1 MKNELSG
8 MKAFVTIAELGSFSK
23 AAEFLNLTQPALTK
37 KIKKMENSLSITLF
51 ERTTRKIALTQAGKA
66 LLPKAKSLISN
77 LDAAIFNLN
86 DLTSQ
91 LHDTI
96 TLSCIPTAVFY
107 FLPRTIVQF
116 NQSYPNIKVRI
127 YEQGIETCMSSVRK
141 GDVDFGINMN
151 FITYPDIDFIPLV
164 NEPFVLAC
172 RQDHPLA
179 SRKLVEWRELV
190 SQTLIGVRRTSGNR
204 QLIEKSL
211 ADKPWKLDWFYEV
224 RHLSTSLGLVEAGLG
239 VSALPCLAMPHS
251 GSSNV
256 VSVPLVEPVIRRTL
270 GMIRVKN
277 RPLSEAAERF
287 ASLLLLMW
295 TNETGALWR
304 NVVDSHQHPRVH
316 EEALHYQATAPE
328 R

>member
-8 MKAFVTIAELGSFSK
+8 MKTFVTIAELGSFSK
-23 AAEFLNLTQPALTK
+23 AAEQLNLTQSALTR
-37 KIKKMENSLSITLF
+37 KIKKIETNLNISLF
-51 ERTTRKIALTQAGKA
+51 ERTTRNVSLTPAGKM
-66 LLPKAKSLISN
+66 LLPKARALIAS
-77 LDAAIFNLN
+77 LDAAIFNIS

-91 LHDTI
+91 LHDTV

-107 FLPRTIVQF
+107 FLPRAIVQF
-116 NQSYPNIKVRI
+116 NQRYPNIKVRI
-127 YEQGIETCMSSVRK
+127 YEQGIETCMNSVRK

-179 SRKLVEWRELV
+179 SRKLVEWRELAT
-190 SQTLIGVRRTSGNR
+190 QTLIGVRKSSGNR
-204 QLIEKSL
+204 QLIERSL

-251 GSSNV
+251 GSSTV
-256 VSVPLVEPVIRRTL
+256 VSVPLVEPAIRRTL
-270 GMIRVKN
+270 GMIRVKD
-277 RPLSEAAERF
+277 RPLSAAAERF
-287 ASLLLLMW
+287 ASLLLMMW
-295 TNETGALWR
+295 TDESTTLWR
-304 NVVDSHQHPRVH
+304 NVVDSSPNTSAQLLEPEHPSFQSD
-316 EEALHYQATAPE
+316 E
-328 R
+328 

>member
-23 AAEFLNLTQPALTK
+23 AAEMLNLTQPALTR
-37 KIKKMENSLSITLF
+37 KIKKIESNLNTFLF
-51 ERTTRKIALTQAGKA
+51 ERTTRKVSLTPEGKR
-66 LLPKAKSLISN
+66 LLPKAKSLLSS
-77 LDAAIFNLN
+77 LDAAISNISN
-86 DLTSQ
+86 
-91 LHDTI
+91 LHDTV

-107 FLPRTIVQF
+107 FLPRAIVQF
-116 NQSYPNIKVRI
+116 NQRYPNIKVRI
-127 YEQGIETCMSSVRK
+127 YEQGIETCMDSVRK
-141 GDVDFGINMN
+141 RDVDFGINMN
-151 FITYPDIDFIPLV
+151 LVTYPDVDFIPLV

-190 SQTLIGVRRTSGNR
+190 TQTLIGVRKSSGNR
-204 QLIEKSL
+204 QLIERSL

-239 VSALPCLAMPHS
+239 VSAVPSLAMPHS
-251 GSSNV
+251 GNSTV

-277 RPLSEAAERF
+277 RPLSTAAERF

-295 TNETGALWR
+295 TDESETLWR
-304 NVVDSHQHPRVH
+304 NAVDTSLRPKKMPDV
-316 EEALHYQATAPE
+316 
-328 R
+328 

>member
-23 AAEFLNLTQPALTK
+23 AAEMLNLTQPALTR
-37 KIKKMENSLSITLF
+37 KIKKIESNLNTFLF
-51 ERTTRKIALTQAGKA
+51 ERTTRKVSLTPEGKR
-66 LLPKAKSLISN
+66 LLPKAKSLLSS
-77 LDAAIFNLN
+77 LDAAISNISN
-86 DLTSQ
+86 
-91 LHDTI
+91 LHDTV

-107 FLPRTIVQF
+107 FLPRAIVQF
-116 NQSYPNIKVRI
+116 NQRYPNIKVRI
-127 YEQGIETCMSSVRK
+127 YEQGIETCMDSVRK

-151 FITYPDIDFIPLV
+151 LVTYPDVDFIPLV

-190 SQTLIGVRRTSGNR
+190 TQTLIGVRKSSGNR
-204 QLIEKSL
+204 QLIERSL

-239 VSALPCLAMPHS
+239 ISAVPSLAMPHS
-251 GSSNV
+251 GNSTV

-277 RPLSEAAERF
+277 RPLSTAAERF

-295 TNETGALWR
+295 TDESETLWR
-304 NVVDSHQHPRVH
+304 NAVDTSLRPKKMPDV
-316 EEALHYQATAPE
+316 
-328 R
+328 

>member
-23 AAEFLNLTQPALTK
+23 AAEMLNLTQPALTR
-37 KIKKMENSLSITLF
+37 KIKKIESNLNTFLF
-51 ERTTRKIALTQAGKA
+51 ERTTRKVSLTPEGKR
-66 LLPKAKSLISN
+66 LLPKAKSLLSS
-77 LDAAIFNLN
+77 LDAAISNISN
-86 DLTSQ
+86 
-91 LHDTI
+91 LHDTV

-107 FLPRTIVQF
+107 FLPRAIVQF
-116 NQSYPNIKVRI
+116 NQRYPNIKVRI
-127 YEQGIETCMSSVRK
+127 YEQGIETCMDSVRK

-151 FITYPDIDFIPLV
+151 LVTYPDVDFIPLV

-190 SQTLIGVRRTSGNR
+190 TQTLIGVRKSSGNR
-204 QLIEKSL
+204 QLIERSL

-239 VSALPCLAMPHS
+239 VSAVPSLAMPHS
-251 GSSNV
+251 GNSTV

-277 RPLSEAAERF
+277 RPLSTAAERF

-295 TNETGALWR
+295 TDESETLWR
-304 NVVDSHQHPRVH
+304 NAVDTSLRPKKMPDV
-316 EEALHYQATAPE
+316 
-328 R
+328 

>member
-8 MKAFVTIAELGSFSK
+8 MKAFVTVAELGSFSK
-23 AAEFLNLTQPALTK
+23 AAEQLSLSQPALTK
-37 KIKKMENSLSITLF
+37 KIKKIESHLNIALF
-51 ERTTRKIALTQAGKA
+51 ERTTRKIALTQAGKM
-66 LLPKAKSLISN
+66 LLPKAKALIAS

-91 LHDTI
+91 IHDTV

-107 FLPRTIVQF
+107 FLPRAIVQF

-127 YEQGIETCMSSVRK
+127 YEQGIETCMNSVRK
-141 GDVDFGINMN
+141 GEVDFGINMN

-179 SRKLVEWRELV
+179 CRKLVEWRELV
-190 SQTLIGVRRTSGNR
+190 SQTLIGVRKSSGNR
-204 QLIEKSL
+204 QLIEKCL
-211 ADKPWKLDWFYEV
+211 ADKPWRLDWFYEV

-251 GSSNV
+251 GNSTV

-277 RPLSEAAERF
+277 RPLSAAAERL

-295 TNETGALWR
+295 TDEAGALWR
-304 NVVDSHQHPRVH
+304 NVVDSTHN
-316 EEALHYQATAPE
+316 T
-328 R
+328 